1 MFSTFQKGAPHT
13 CTSQI
18 FSNASHIVLTQLHF
32 FLSILFPDKAFS
44 TILKPFSKN
53 DGQQNRSRHHNLQK
67 RVVPMRDEKILKLT
81 LAAMLAA
88 LAFICFTYLRI
99 EIPMGGGMTGKI
111 YIGAA
116 FILLSGFLLGGR
128 WGGLTGAIGLSL
140 GDVLVGYATS
150 APPTFLAKLI
160 FGLACGFMAHQVLHL
175 AAAQTRRQMYTKT
188 ILAGVFA
195 CLVNVLTEPVIR
207 WAFKV
212 YVLGLPEQIAYLSA
226 VNCAISMAVNSLPSI
241 AAASFLYAAAKSTVF
256 RYRDLSGTRQIAA
269 DQQDDTAE
277 KQEPART

>member
-1 MFSTFQKGAPHT
+1 MLANGKIICGKYRPSIKLAD
-13 CTSQI
+13 
-18 FSNASHIVLTQLHF
+18 NAHDRNAGTGVRLPAIYHRSL
-32 FLSILFPDKAFS
+32 
-44 TILKPFSKN
+44 
-53 DGQQNRSRHHNLQK
+53 NRRSAAQSGQK
-67 RVVPMRDEKILKLT
+67 RGMHIDGIKPGHGKNSIGQNKSISSHCQKIGLK
-81 LAAMLAA
+81 
-88 LAFICFTYLRI
+88 
-99 EIPMGGGMTGKI
+99 GGQ
-111 YIGAA
+111 
-116 FILLSGFLLGGR
+116 L
-128 WGGLTGAIGLSL
+128 GLSL